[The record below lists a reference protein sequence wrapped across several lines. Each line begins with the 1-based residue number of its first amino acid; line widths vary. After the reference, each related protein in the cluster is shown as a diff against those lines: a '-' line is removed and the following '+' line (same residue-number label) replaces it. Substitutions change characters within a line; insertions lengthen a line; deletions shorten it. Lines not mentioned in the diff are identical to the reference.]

1 MLNPT
6 YDTIIVLDY
15 GGQTAQLITRR
26 IREIGVYSEL
36 FAWDTDS
43 ETIKAHN
50 PKGIVLSGGP
60 YSVYE
65 PNAPILPG
73 YLLDLGVPIFGICYG
88 MQLMTHA
95 LGGTVAPALEREF
108 GPADIQ
114 TSSKDALWHGI
125 PDSVTVWMSHG
136 DRIEAAPRGFESIAS
151 SDNSPVAAI
160 LDPSRHYY
168 GVQFHPEV
176 QHTDYGKDIL
186 KNFAVDV
193 CGCVPNWTSSAF
205 IETAI
210 KQIQEQVGD
219 EGRVLLGLSGG
230 VDSSVVAALV
240 HRAIGERLTSVFINT
255 GLLREGEAFQ
265 VIDTFRTQLKQNL
278 LVINATEDFLDKLS
292 GVTDP
297 EEKRIRI
304 GNLFVRLFEQ
314 QALKIKGV
322 DFLAQGTI
330 YPDVIE
336 SAAPDRPGAR
346 KIKSHHNVGGLPED
360 MSLELVEPLRYL
372 FKDEVR
378 RVGESMGLPEEIVWR
393 QPFPGPGLAIRCLGE
408 ITWERLEK
416 VRKAD
421 AIFRE
426 ELREANMLRTF
437 TSQSFAV
444 LLPVQSVGVMGDGRT
459 YAETIAL
466 RAIST
471 DDFMTADW
479 ARLPY
484 DLLATVSARIVNEVE
499 GVNRVVYDVTSK
511 PPATIEWE

>member
-1 MLNPT
+1 MLNPS

-36 FAWDTDS
+36 FYWDSDP
-43 ETIKAHN
+43 ETIKALN

-65 PNAPILPG
+65 ASAPILPA
-73 YLLDLGVPIFGICYG
+73 YILDLNVPIFGICYG
-88 MQLMTHA
+88 MQLLTHA
-95 LGGTVAPALEREF
+95 LGGTVAPAEEREF
-108 GPADIQ
+108 GPAVIR
-114 TSSKDALWHGI
+114 TSGQDALWHNI
-125 PDSVTVWMSHG
+125 PERVTVWMSHA
-136 DRIEAAPRGFESIAS
+136 DRIERAPSGFQSIAS

-160 LDPSRHYY
+160 HDANRRYY

-176 QHTDYGKDIL
+176 QHTDYGKEIL
-186 KNFAVDV
+186 HNFAVDV
-193 CGCVPNWTSSAF
+193 CGCTPDWTPDAF
-205 IETAI
+205 IETAV
-210 KQIQEQVGD
+210 KQIQEQVGED
-219 EGRVLLGLSGG
+219 GRVLLGLSGG

-240 HRAIGERLTSVFINT
+240 HRAIGDRLTSVFINT
-255 GLLREGEAFQ
+255 GLLRQDEAYQ
-265 VIDTFRTQLKQNL
+265 VIDTFRTKLKQNL
-278 LVINATEDFLDKLS
+278 LALDATEDFLQELS

-297 EEKRIRI
+297 EIKRIRI
-304 GNLFVRLFEQ
+304 GKLFVRLFEQ
-314 QALKIKGV
+314 QARKIEGV
-322 DFLAQGTI
+322 RFLAQGTI

-346 KIKSHHNVGGLPED
+346 KIKSHHNVGGLPDD
-360 MSLELVEPLRYL
+360 MALELVEPLRYL

-378 RVGESMGLPEEIVWR
+378 RVGESLGLPEEIVWR

-408 ITWERLEK
+408 ITWDRLEK
-416 VRKAD
+416 LRKAD
-421 AIFRE
+421 VIFRE
-426 ELREANMLRTF
+426 ELKALDMLRHF

-484 DLLATVSARIVNEVE
+484 DLLATVSTRIVNEVE